1 MGASLSQPT
10 QHLPGDVLANIKRSK
25 DRDYRF
31 RMALSCHQ
39 RFYKHFDP
47 AKLVLNRTEFCAVFA
62 PAYGDPALHFA
73 HLDAHGR
80 GRVSS
85 FEALAGAYLVA
96 RNWDDSSEKLLVT
109 ALFQVFDR
117 SLIGTLSRVE
127 MEIMLRTCAQ
137 ALTTL
142 YRCKPVADYVLRAVV
157 RDVFGGKQ
165 KTSGGRLSTSH
176 ERASLVELLRWFRGP
191 ANTTVMGFLS
201 TFDKTDLEGDPRS
214 PAKKRSPSPERDIA
228 RARPRGVATPEE
240 DEAPPAVASTPT
252 KKRAPAAVREA
263 PAVPRALAPAP
274 APVVLAPV
282 VAAAPPEEEAPPAAV
297 GAGVGVVVGVMN
309 STAVQDGPS
318 PGEIAAEAAAK
329 TDLAWSVVLG
339 AKKGAFDATLQALV
353 EAQAAEEAAA
363 LEAAREQDAAS
374 AKLQARMRGKNQ
386 REAKAKQDKGAAQL
400 QARMRAKAARAD
412 LEKKQQ
418 GAGKLQAQIRS
429 KQARADLEQKQ
440 QGASKLQAKQRS
452 RLARREIEEK
462 HVAATKL
469 QSRERSRLARREMD
483 VKHDS
488 ATMLQSAQRAR
499 NARRAGPCIG
509 HGRRLYQVMDRGGKK
524 VLGIDEIVEC
534 VGNRPECVFFL
545 KGCDNDLLR
554 DLLAAPDLGAKLAER
569 PLATPG
575 FVTADEFDAAIHA
588 WARRP
593 TMAALPE
600 FAEEEEDGPNLE
612 TWSLESPVPSV
623 VSVGSYPE
631 ADAFPL
637 FGAAPA
643 PAPGAA
649 PAPREPGPDKRAP
662 KKARARKP
670 APPPAAP
677 APVVVVVE
685 EPPPP
690 RRELVIDD
698 ALAAEIARATDA
710 RVARR
715 RAATPPAPLGEDV
728 REAFASQ
735 ARDELGEDALGQAR
749 DAFFG
754 ADKDRSS
761 TLDEPEVKAVLG
773 RMGVSAVDEL
783 TDYFMTDAGG
793 SQTSRTMDF
802 DDFCIMLAPET
813 AAAAREKRG
822 ARRRALSPTRRK
834 FPRQIASR
842 KASHLDY
849 EFLVSDTPPN
859 FADTTL
865 SFASSR
871 TSLPA
876 FGEADVATPRVV
888 VVGAGAPSGGPAP
901 APEGKKVRDTFL
913 GRMGLRDNLPL
924 PRAAT
929 YAGDESSAGTLEEDD
944 ASNAGP
950 HPALFKDWQQA
961 DLAPEVRAVDD
972 ECFAEVS
979 GLRSLSTSLSDLAGG
994 LEELKASMSSF
1005 WADKHAKLDE
1015 AELGR
1020 ASAALVVQKHYRRH
1034 VVRRRFAQWVD
1045 LEDDED
1051 LTSQLEGVRVA
1062 VAQFCLANHVDFDRI
1077 ETKFS
1082 TIQDNLD
1089 GANRD
1094 SVDADRLLGWNPD
1107 VPLANLAG
1115 SRATACRIRE
1125 WQSQHRPATREAENA
1140 PGAVL

>member
-85 FEALAGAYLVA
+85 FEALSGAYLVA

-142 YRCKPVADYVLRAVV
+142 YRCKPVADY
-157 RDVFGGKQ
+157 
-165 KTSGGRLSTSH
+165 
-176 ERASLVELLRWFRGP
+176 
-191 ANTTVMGFLS
+191 
-201 TFDKTDLEGDPRS
+201 RS
-214 PAKKRSPSPERDIA
+214 S
-228 RARPRGVATPEE
+228 
-240 DEAPPAVASTPT
+240 
-252 KKRAPAAVREA
+252 AA
-263 PAVPRALAPAP
+263 APAP
-274 APVVLAPV
+274 APVVLAV
-282 VAAAPPEEEAPPAAV
+282 AVAAAPRRRRRPRRSASASSSPRRPEEAPPGGGGAGGGGGAARAV
-297 GAGVGVVVGVMN
+297 GAGVGVVVGVMD
-309 STAVQDGPS
+309 STELGTVRDGPA
-318 PGEIAAEAAAK
+318 PGEIAAEASAK
-329 TDLAWSVVLG
+329 TDLAWSFVLG
-339 AKKGAFDATLQALV
+339 VKKGAFDATLDALV

-363 LEAAREQDAAS
+363 LEAAKARDAAS

-429 KQARADLEQKQ
+429 KQARADLERKQ
-440 QGASKLQAKQRS
+440 AGASKLQAKQRS

-483 VKHDS
+483 V
-488 ATMLQSAQRAR
+488 
-499 NARRAGPCIG
+499 
-509 HGRRLYQVMDRGGKK
+509 MDRGGKK

-534 VGNRPECVFFL
+534 VTNRPDSRS
-545 KGCDNDLLR
+545 G
-554 DLLAAPDLGAKLAER
+554 
-569 PLATPG
+569 LATPG
-575 FVTADEFDAAIHA
+575 FVTADEFDQAIHA

-600 FAEEEEDGPNLE
+600 FAEEDEDGPNLE
-612 TWSLESPVPSV
+612 AWSL
-623 VSVGSYPE
+623 
-631 ADAFPL
+631 
-637 FGAAPA
+637 
-643 PAPGAA
+643 
-649 PAPREPGPDKRAP
+649 
-662 KKARARKP
+662 
-670 APPPAAP
+670 
-677 APVVVVVE
+677 
-685 EPPPP
+685 
-690 RRELVIDD
+690 
-698 ALAAEIARATDA
+698 
-710 RVARR
+710 
-715 RAATPPAPLGEDV
+715 
-728 REAFASQ
+728 
-735 ARDELGEDALGQAR
+735 
-749 DAFFG
+749 
-754 ADKDRSS
+754 DRSS
-761 TLDEPEVKAVLG
+761 TLDETEVKAVLG
-773 RMGVSAVDEL
+773 RMGVSAVGEL

-876 FGEADVATPRVV
+876 FGEAD
-888 VVGAGAPSGGPAP
+888 
-901 APEGKKVRDTFL
+901 GKKVRDTFL

-950 HPALFKDWQQA
+950 NPALFKDWQQA

-1015 AELGR
+1015 AELG
-1020 ASAALVVQKHYRRH
+1020 S
-1034 VVRRRFAQWVD
+1034 WVD

-1125 WQSQHRPATREAENA
+1125 WQSQHRPATRGRDRARR
-1140 PGAVL
+1140 GL